1 MESKYY
7 TTWEEYKAQHPELIG
22 IPEEPIA
29 AKVEKYEDMMF
40 NFVIT
45 LLT

>member
-7 TTWEEYKAQHPELIG
+7 TTWEEYLTQHPELLG
-22 IPEEPIA
+22 RPEAPIK